1 VNTVVGGSPR
11 PNQAEARISPRSS
24 FQKIALARSPSHR
37 LAAASTASWRS
48 CPLSASRSLPEAWCT
63 RPTTSAIGVT
73 TSPTTSRSL
82 ASVSM
87 ASASADRASS
97 SWRSSRRDLT
107 HSGTATAT
115 APAVTSAHPPPDP
128 GAPSR
133 STATPYPSATAPAS
147 ISR

>member
-1 VNTVVGGSPR
+1 MNTVVGASPR
-11 PNQAEARISPRSS
+11 PNQATARISPRSS
-24 FQKIALARSPSHR
+24 FQKMARARSPSHR
-37 LAAASTASWRS
+37 LATASTTSWRS
-48 CPLSASRSLPEAWCT
+48 CPRSDSRSLPEVWCT

-87 ASASADRASS
+87 ASVSADRVSS

-107 HSGTATAT
+107 HSGTATAS
-115 APAVTSAHPPPDP
+115 APATTSAHPPPVR

-133 STATPYPSATAPAS
+133 STATPYPSPTAPAS
-147 ISR
+147 ATR